1 MTTLNIDLKVAQEP
15 VKKSFI
21 LPKEIA
27 DAFDIYVKLVQG
39 EFPGVTET
47 EVATAEHYCSIFS
60 EF

>member
-27 DAFDIYVKLVQG
+27 DAVDIYENLYKG
-39 EFPGVTET
+39 NFPE
-47 EVATAEHYCSIFS
+47 
-60 EF
+60 